1 MWRISELSPIRR
13 APLYEEIANRLRDLI
28 TARRLAPGD
37 RLPSERELATSL
49 GVSRT
54 SVRQALTT
62 LRSIGMVDVRH
73 GDGAF
78 LVHTGEEVASSLA
91 VAMLSSEADHAMVW
105 ETREA
110 IEVHAA
116 RLAARRATTA
126 DLEQM
131 RAALDAMH
139 QAIDD
144 GDEGTEPDATLH
156 RAIVAAAHNPMLAR
170 LYESIAEAVD
180 RTSAASLSI
189 PGRPPESLR
198 AHGAIVEAIGDHDP
212 ERAASEMTSHLR
224 GSARLFMPPG
234 RPGA

>member
-1 MWRISELSPIRR
+1 LCRISDLSPIRR

-28 TARRLAPGD
+28 AARQLAPGD
-37 RLPSERELATSL
+37 RLPSERELANSL

-62 LRSIGMVDVRH
+62 LRSIGMIDVRH

-78 LVHTGEEVASSLA
+78 LVHTGEEVATSLA
-91 VAMLSSEADHAMVW
+91 LAMLSSEVDHAMVW

-116 RLAARRATTA
+116 RLAARRATDA
-126 DLEQM
+126 DLARM
-131 RAALDAMH
+131 RAALDAMRS
-139 QAIDD
+139 AIDHE
-144 GDEGTEPDATLH
+144 DEGAQADAALH
-156 RAIVAAAHNPMLAR
+156 RAIVAAAHNPMLAQ
-170 LYESIAEAVD
+170 LYESIADAVD

-198 AHGAIVEAIGDHDP
+198 AHRAIVEAIGDRDP

-224 GSARLFMPPG
+224 GSARLFTTPE
-234 RPGA
+234 RTSD